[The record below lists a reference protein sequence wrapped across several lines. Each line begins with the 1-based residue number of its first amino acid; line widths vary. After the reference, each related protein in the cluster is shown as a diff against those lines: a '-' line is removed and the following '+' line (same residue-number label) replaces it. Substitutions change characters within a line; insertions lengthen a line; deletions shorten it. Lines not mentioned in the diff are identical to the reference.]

1 MMITGVNQAG
11 LSKVKHII
19 AIASGKGG
27 VGKSTTAVNVA
38 LALAS
43 DGNKVGI
50 VDADIYGPS
59 IPIML
64 GATAETKPKIV
75 DKNFFLP
82 IERLGLYTM
91 SIGYLM
97 TKETPVVWRGP
108 MATGALMQMLT
119 QTIWGSLDYLIV
131 DMPPGTG
138 DIQLT
143 LAQKAK
149 LSGAVIITTPQD
161 VALLDARRAIEMF
174 KKVNIP
180 VLGVIENMAIHVCS
194 QCGRHEYIFGKNGAE
209 TIASEYKSEVLGVLP
224 LSIDIREHI
233 DQGKPCVYANPE
245 SDISKIYYQ
254 TIGKITQKLADIT
267 APSSPEII
275 TE

>member
-1 MMITGVNQAG
+1 
-11 LSKVKHII
+11 
-19 AIASGKGG
+19 
-27 VGKSTTAVNVA
+27 
-38 LALAS
+38 
-43 DGNKVGI
+43 
-50 VDADIYGPS
+50 
-59 IPIML
+59 
-64 GATAETKPKIV
+64 
-75 DKNFFLP
+75 
-82 IERLGLYTM
+82 
-91 SIGYLM
+91 M

-245 SDISKIYYQ
+245 SDVSKIYYQ
-254 TIGKITQKLADIT
+254 AIGKIIQKLADIA

-275 TE
+275 IE

>member
-1 MMITGVNQAG
+1 MTTGVDQAG
-11 LSKVKHII
+11 LSKVEHII
-19 AIASGKGG
+19 AVASGKGG
-27 VGKSTTAVNVA
+27 VGKSTTVVNLA

-64 GATAETKPKIV
+64 GATAEAKPKIV

-119 QTIWGSLDYLIV
+119 QTIWGSLD
-131 DMPPGTG
+131 
-138 DIQLT
+138 
-143 LAQKAK
+143 
-149 LSGAVIITTPQD
+149 
-161 VALLDARRAIEMF
+161 
-174 KKVNIP
+174 
-180 VLGVIENMAIHVCS
+180 
-194 QCGRHEYIFGKNGAE
+194 
-209 TIASEYKSEVLGVLP
+209 
-224 LSIDIREHI
+224 
-233 DQGKPCVYANPE
+233 
-245 SDISKIYYQ
+245 
-254 TIGKITQKLADIT
+254 
-267 APSSPEII
+267 
-275 TE
+275 